1 MFKNC
6 GFVELLSWT
15 FSFRESFP
23 YHDVGTIKNLKRK
36 ALVDSIS
43 EVLAGIGA
51 FTVFGFEKVAR
62 EEGYEGPMYN
72 VTAVNATDGLY
83 ASFQSTRCMATCV
96 GWSVDE
102 LEPPKTT
109 EELRGRFEVSSR

>member
-6 GFVELLSWT
+6 GFVEMLSW
-15 FSFRESFP
+15 SLNFRESFP

-43 EVLAGIGA
+43 EVLAGFGA
-51 FTVFGFEKVAR
+51 FAVFGFEKVAR
-62 EEGYEGPMYN
+62 EEGLEGPMYN
-72 VTAVNATDGLY
+72 VTAVNATDGGLY
-83 ASFQSTRCMATCV
+83 ANFQSMRCMSTCV

-102 LEPPKTT
+102 LVPPKTT
-109 EELRGRFEVSSR
+109 EELRGRFEVS